1 MWSKL
6 SDYTNG
12 PSLETNTAQNLS
24 DSEGWV
30 LCVARQ
36 GIPCSPESNIFV
48 LKGWVILCGQA
59 RNSLQPRVFHL
70 TFGIPLWPGQGS
82 MPAAQNSAFGVLK
95 DGTPLSPGHVSM
107 LNRNNFKCVFERIC
121 TRVWP
126 CQVLL
131 AFSTELIFVPA
142 WSHFQC

>member
-1 MWSKL
+1 MWSKI

-12 PSLETNTAQNLS
+12 PSVETNTAQNLS
-24 DSEGWV
+24 HSEGWV

-59 RNSLQPRVFHL
+59 RNSMQPRIFHL

-82 MPAAQNSAFGVLK
+82 MPATQNSAFCFHAK
-95 DGTPLSPGHVSM
+95 Q
-107 LNRNNFKCVFERIC
+107 N
-121 TRVWP
+121 
-126 CQVLL
+126 
-131 AFSTELIFVPA
+131 
-142 WSHFQC
+142 

>member
-1 MWSKL
+1 MWSKI

-24 DSEGWV
+24 HSEGRA

-36 GIPCSPESNIFV
+36 GISCSPESNIFV

-59 RNSLQPRVFHL
+59 RNSMQLRICHL

-82 MPAAQNSAFGVLK
+82 MPAAQNQLF
-95 DGTPLSPGHVSM
+95 VSM
-107 LNRNNFKCVFERIC
+107 LNRINFKCVFERIC

-126 CQVLL
+126 CQVLH
-131 AFSTELIFVPA
+131 AFST
-142 WSHFQC
+142 